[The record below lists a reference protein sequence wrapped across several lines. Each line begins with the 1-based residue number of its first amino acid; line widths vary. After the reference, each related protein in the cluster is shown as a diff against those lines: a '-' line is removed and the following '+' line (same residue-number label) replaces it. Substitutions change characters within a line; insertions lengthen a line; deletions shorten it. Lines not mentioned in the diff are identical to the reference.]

1 MKTEYNEERHEYRID
16 GIVVPSVTQILKANG
31 LNDFSMVNP
40 DILFRAKQFGLA
52 VHKGCELHDLKTLD
66 RDSLCDPLVPY
77 ITQWQRFIIN
87 FKVQILDIERRFW
100 STKYRFGGC
109 LDRVALING
118 KLTLVDIKTTTSI
131 SPTTAIQVM
140 GYKILYDEGRKFKD
154 KIKARMCVCLKEK
167 KFVIQEYRD
176 ARDEQIFMSC
186 LTVANY
192 KTGRGIVK

>member
-1 MKTEYNEERHEYRID
+1 MNTFDEFGHLYKID
-16 GIVVPSVTQILKANG
+16 GVVIPSVSQILQANG
-31 LNDFSMVNP
+31 LSDFSMVKP
-40 DILFRAKQFGLA
+40 DILERAKQFGLG

-77 ITQWQRFIIN
+77 ITQWQRFLTT

-109 LDRVALING
+109 LDRVAIINS
-118 KLTLVDIKTTTSI
+118 KLTDVEIKTTTSI
-131 SPTTAIQVM
+131 SPTTAIQTM

-154 KIKARMCVCLKEK
+154 KIKKRLVVQLKEK
-167 KFVIQEYRD
+167 SFEIKEYRD

-186 LTVANY
+186 LTVLNY
-192 KTGRGIVK
+192 KKGRGIIK